1 MTQRVDTPQFLRAWR
16 LGVTAAGA
24 ILAAAASGCTSTG
37 IEPLVP
43 SPSASAAASPE
54 SVPQPAAAQRGT
66 ASASAT
72 AAATPAEAHEARNTG
87 TYPNLNIPPQTAN
100 AQITD
105 EEKAAETEALRA
117 TQQRTASTAAK
128 LGKGVA
134 DPVVLRK
141 LAAEHADAALKK
153 IEAQQQ

>member
-1 MTQRVDTPQFLRAWR
+1 M
-16 LGVTAAGA
+16 GVMGACA
-24 ILAAAASGCTSTG
+24 ILAAAATGCSSTG
-37 IEPLVP
+37 TDELVP
-43 SPSASAAASPE
+43 NPSATADNVS
-54 SVPQPAAAQRGT
+54 QPAAAQRGT
-66 ASASAT
+66 ASASALEAS
-72 AAATPAEAHEARNTG
+72 AAEPRGPNNTG

-117 TQQRTASTAAK
+117 TQERTASTAAD

-141 LAAEHADAALKK
+141 LAAEHADEALKK
-153 IEAQQQ
+153 IEAAQ

>member
-1 MTQRVDTPQFLRAWR
+1 M
-16 LGVTAAGA
+16 GVTAACA
-24 ILAAAASGCTSTG
+24 ILAAAASGCASTG
-37 IEPLVP
+37 VDQLLPG
-43 SPSASAAASPE
+43 PSASATAS
-54 SVPQPAAAQRGT
+54 SDVPQPTTAQRGT
-66 ASASAT
+66 ASASALET
-72 AAATPAEAHEARNTG
+72 AAATPAEPSGPRNSG

-117 TQQRTASTAAK
+117 TQERTASTAAK

-153 IEAQQQ
+153 IEAQQ